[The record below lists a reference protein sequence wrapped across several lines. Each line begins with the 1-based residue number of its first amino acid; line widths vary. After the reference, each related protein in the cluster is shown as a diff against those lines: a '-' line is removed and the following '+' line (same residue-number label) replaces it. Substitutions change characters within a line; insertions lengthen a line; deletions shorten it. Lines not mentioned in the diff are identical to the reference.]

1 MGDSH
6 DNNQEG
12 HENGPGRV
20 FSFAGM
26 NITASTRLLALFGHP
41 AGHSLSPQM
50 HNAAFGQTGQDYC
63 YLAIDVK
70 PEDLPDAV
78 RAVRALGIRG
88 VNITVPHKEKVIPFL
103 DEVDKEAAFIGAVNT
118 VVNDGGR
125 LKGYNT
131 DGRGF
136 IQSLAE
142 EKIDWEGK
150 NILICGAGG
159 ASRAVSYYLS
169 EKARTL
175 RIFDLDKVK
184 LEKLAGDLK
193 RIRNN
198 VETTGDVRNL
208 EGVDILINATPLGL
222 KETDPV
228 PADPRKLPPGSVAG
242 DLIYRQTPFLRE
254 ARKAGLKTF
263 HGLGMLLWQGVFAQ
277 ELWTGVRPPHEVMR
291 EALLNG
297 MQGH

>member
-1 MGDSH
+1 M
-6 DNNQEG
+6 E
-12 HENGPGRV
+12 
-20 FSFAGM
+20 
-26 NITASTRLLALFGHP
+26 ITASTKLLALFGHP
-41 AGHSLSPQM
+41 VGHSLSPQM
-50 HNAAFGQTGQDYC
+50 HNAAFGQTGLDYR

-70 PEDLPDAV
+70 PEDLRDAV

-88 VNITVPHKEKVIPFL
+88 VNVTVPHKEKVVPFL
-103 DEVDKEAAFIGAVNT
+103 DEIDKEAAFIGAVNT
-118 VVNDGGR
+118 IVNDGGR
-125 LKGYNT
+125 LKGFNT

-136 IQSLAE
+136 IQLLAE
-142 EKIDWEGK
+142 EGIEWKGK

-175 RIFDLDKVK
+175 KIFDLDKEK
-184 LEKLAGDLK
+184 LEKLAGDLN
-193 RIRNN
+193 RIRNKKN
-198 VETTGDVRNL
+198 VEAARDVLDL
-208 EGVDILINATPLGL
+208 EGIDILINATPLGL
-222 KETDPV
+222 KETDPL
-228 PADPRKLPPGSVAG
+228 PADPLKLAPGAVAG

-254 ARKAGLKTF
+254 AQKAGLRTF

-291 EALLNG
+291 EALLKG